1 MSGLKDHVTGA
12 VKDTA
17 TGMVDE
23 QVAVVDDFDPS
34 EILSSLSPGGNG
46 IPSADDLWLLSG
58 DAFVMALV
66 MALMPSPK
74 QTGRILAW
82 GTGVAKKDNVKDV
95 SQEAAKHGYLDQ
107 VSTAKRANKRPGSTA
122 KNCRDKDCSEFH
134 FRTNGY
140 CVKHCPDLNRDELGT
155 IVKLPVHKEKKDP
168 ASPAAPAPAVEVAV
182 DVEDVVADGAEGEKV
197 AVDVVADVEGEEA
210 VATTLSLDVNTE
222 VEENGPASASPIS
235 PTSPKSPYSP
245 TQLSIKK
252 KLSRLENDFNSVS
265 LREQM
270 IDKAEIYDV
279 EHTASLIPEA
289 KAMLVGVKGLPDDI
303 QLGQMLSQFR
313 RLDVNSDGWF
323 TAADMLALI
332 KRFDA
337 KFDQPVEQLSGWI
350 TKATLTESKFDFKGY
365 VVMIIARRKLERN
378 NFGLPKDK
386 KIPHQFLQTPFWD
399 LRSCVLHSLDKPLKG
414 WVLKRGWLH
423 AKESLNKWKLR
434 YMQLGKDEAGRPT
447 LEYWK
452 NDPSGETN
460 CLDEDTKEVKQPK
473 RSIPLQN
480 ILVVDFALET
490 VSPRGSVLPL
500 REMQDRVGMDV
511 ENETVF
517 KMTDA
522 KGRRFTL
529 ACGKS
534 EAVAW
539 TSVLSR
545 YSAASRL
552 MFDWREN
559 WGTGR
564 KAKITM
570 RDWVNAT
577 VVIAKIGRQKAAPE
591 MCKEMMEAARTKTLW
606 LGLPGG
612 RERAIKKA
620 LYECNALV
628 EGLVLTERD
637 QKMLR
642 VCNLSKEK
650 MEKLGGYALSVVRAW
665 NSSKDGLL
673 KIDDYCMNGSV
684 QYGVAATILAFDTYQ
699 FAAATNN
706 SYHEKKYNVKTW
718 VPKMNERDCA
728 VCAMIFKTMSMRKTM
743 GKHHCR
749 TCGRVVCQMCSA
761 SRIYMPV
768 SKKFERVCT
777 SCLAK
782 VPDNLEKEAA
792 EEADGESDDEDA
804 KLKEMA
810 EDADS
815 EDDEEATETD

>member
-1 MSGLKDHVTGA
+1 MGGLKGKAGELVGDVKGKADELVGDYSPEDVINQLFKDGKMGA
-12 VKDTA
+12 
-17 TGMVDE
+17 GMPEMSMD
-23 QVAVVDDFDPS
+23 
-34 EILSSLSPGGNG
+34 
-46 IPSADDLWLLSG
+46 IPSAENLQGFAMAIVVALL
-58 DAFVMALV
+58 
-66 MALMPSPK
+66 PSPEV
-74 QTGRILAW
+74 TGKLLAKA
-82 GTGVAKKDNVKDV
+82 TGVSKAENVKDI
-95 SQEAAKHGYLDQ
+95 SLEAAKHGLLDQ
-107 VSTAKRANKRPGSTA
+107 VISAKKANRRASSTAKKCNDPACGS
-122 KNCRDKDCSEFH
+122 FH
-134 FRTNGY
+134 FRMSGY
-140 CVKHCPDLNRDELGT
+140 CAKHCPELNRDELR
-155 IVKLPVHKEKKDP
+155 
-168 ASPAAPAPAVEVAV
+168 ASVLAPRDTVSAESV
-182 DVEDVVADGAEGEKV
+182 DVEVEGEK
-197 AVDVVADVEGEEA
+197 
-210 VATTLSLDVNTE
+210 
-222 VEENGPASASPIS
+222 GPRASVKI
-235 PTSPKSPYSP
+235 
-245 TQLSIKK
+245 
-252 KLSRLENDFNSVS
+252 SRLEHDLSAVS
-265 LREQM
+265 LREEM
-270 IDKAEIYDV
+270 LDKAETYEV
-279 EHTASLIPEA
+279 ELSVDLVQEA
-289 KAMLVGVKGLPDDI
+289 KALLVGLSDLPDDTEV
-303 QLGQMLSQFR
+303 GQFLFQFR
-313 RLDVNSDGWF
+313 RLDLDGDGLF
-323 TAADMLALI
+323 TASDFLALVKQI
-332 KRFDA
+332 DE
-337 KFDQPVEQLSGWI
+337 KFEGGEEKVAAWIVE
-350 TKATLTESKFDFKGY
+350 ATVGNTEQFDFRGY
-365 VVMIIARRKLERN
+365 VSMILSRRQQEENNYGVER
-378 NFGLPKDK
+378 GVQ
-386 KIPHQFLQTPFWD
+386 IPEIPCQLKQTPFWD
-399 LRSCVLHSLDKPLKG
+399 LRSCVLHSLEKPLKG

-777 SCLAK
+777 PCL
-782 VPDNLEKEAA
+782 VSGP
-792 EEADGESDDEDA
+792 ADQERETI
-804 KLKEMA
+804 LVEQ
-810 EDADS
+810 
-815 EDDEEATETD
+815 EATEVDSESESDGEVDHRG